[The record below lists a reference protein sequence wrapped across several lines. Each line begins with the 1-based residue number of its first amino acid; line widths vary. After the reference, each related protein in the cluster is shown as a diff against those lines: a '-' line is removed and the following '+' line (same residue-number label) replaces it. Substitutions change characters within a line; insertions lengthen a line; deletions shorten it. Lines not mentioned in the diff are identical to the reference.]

1 MVTNE
6 ELNDRREP
14 GCSIVLADK
23 KYFHVGNWFMKRTL
37 RQHEWQSVA
46 NGITIIPPTTYP
58 QRWKTDA
65 AILRFLRQKTN
76 IPLPRSECTFE
87 DDGAFYF
94 QSEYVEG
101 VSMKELTEK
110 EKDVVM
116 QELEDHVATLRRL
129 RSDTPGV
136 PGESFMCPPQRVT
149 SNGWKLDSCWRP
161 YKEKGDYVFCHN
173 DLGQHN
179 VIVDPGTLRIKAIID
194 WEFGGFWPEWF
205 ERPFWK
211 RPGPSV
217 ALEGEEDDVQRC
229 RDWLTTHCAEVIMP
243 ATRTWPKNQ
252 YQDLSL
258 YTLAVSMSFWACRRM
273 SVIDSYSP
281 SSGFFHLSPFGKTFL
296 LSLLTQGINGL

>member
-23 KYFHVGNWFMKRTL
+23 KYFHVGDWFMKRTL

-46 NGITIIPPTTYP
+46 NGITVIPPTTYP

-101 VSMKELTEK
+101 VSMKELKEEEK
-110 EKDVVM
+110 EVVM

-149 SNGWKLDSCWRP
+149 SNGWKIDSCWRP
-161 YKEKGDYVFCHN
+161 YEEKGDYVFCHN

-217 ALEGEEDDVQRC
+217 VLEGEEDDVQRC
-229 RDWLTTHCAEVIMP
+229 RDWLTTHCAEVIMR
-243 ATRTWPKNQ
+243 A
-252 YQDLSL
+252 S
-258 YTLAVSMSFWACRRM
+258 
-273 SVIDSYSP
+273 
-281 SSGFFHLSPFGKTFL
+281 
-296 LSLLTQGINGL
+296 